1 MNAQNT
7 KAHWAA
13 TILLS
18 STENLTQCRTIR
30 TWTCPHPLESTIG
43 TYGSLAAGYETS
55 AMHALGGC
63 STKVRLAGKEG
74 HVNFG
79 AGAQF
84 LVYNGVGS
92 KAVLADR
99 YKESEREIC
108 SLLTH
113 GNAATFITDQDLP
126 VRVTVVQLGALK
138 RTVKAVESFTR
149 IPPMHQ
155 LTGTTGANASYANP
169 NT

>member
-1 MNAQNT
+1 MPPPLGKYHRYLRQ
-7 KAHWAA
+7 
-13 TILLS
+13 S
-18 STENLTQCRTIR
+18 CSRVRNLGYAR
-30 TWTCPHPLESTIG
+30 
-43 TYGSLAAGYETS
+43 AGRMQHE
-55 AMHALGGC
+55 
-63 STKVRLAGKEG
+63 K
-74 HVNFG
+74 
-79 AGAQF
+79 
-84 LVYNGVGS
+84 
-92 KAVLADR
+92 
-99 YKESEREIC
+99 SEREIC